1 MKKLLLLLPLLF
13 GFVFYSN
20 AQSASSKG
28 VVSISAKKFKN
39 MAESGRYPIID
50 IRTAREFDEGHIKGA
65 ININFYEKTF
75 YGRMAE
81 YKDKPFLFYCRSGN
95 RTSLAMKKFKQMG
108 FKEAYELKDG
118 IIAWNREA
126 FNLIQE

>member
-1 MKKLLLLLPLLF
+1 MKKILLLLPLLL
-13 GFVFYSN
+13 GFMFNIN

-28 VVSISAKKFKN
+28 VVAITAKKFKN

-65 ININFYEKTF
+65 INIDFYKKTF
-75 YGRMAE
+75 YGKMME
-81 YKDKPFLFYCRSGN
+81 YKNKPFLFYCRSGN
-95 RTSLAMKKFKQMG
+95 RTTHALKKFNQMG

-118 IIAWNREA
+118 IIAWKRA
-126 FNLIQE
+126 GLILISE